1 MVAGK
6 GSRSAGQGFNNAG
19 YRSMPGYGATA
30 RGLKSRTPPGIL
42 IRKATGSPSVRSR
55 SRLPCGDRIMTPR
68 DDTAMDIPPDECP
81 RESGPQESGPPADT
95 GRWGR
100 IPAWWLGHPAIDA
113 DGLAVLAALA
123 TYANA
128 RGECWPSQATLATAL
143 KRSRSTV
150 NRILGHLA
158 ESGVI
163 ERESRRSASGGRL
176 SCRYRLRLV
185 PGDGPIPAAATAE
198 CDQTGTPPVQPPGK
212 DVAPADSPCAPVRQ
226 KQPESEQT
234 PDSHASRG
242 TAQTVP
248 DGWMPDAEDR
258 AWAESRFAGIDLDRH
273 AEGFRLRCQAH
284 GYRYRDTGAA
294 WKAWLTQDAT
304 AGKAPLLRSTGRATT
319 ARTAPAAPVPEQKL
333 DAWMAAA
340 AKLNASHGVGITP
353 QAHSNVW
360 S

>member
-1 MVAGK
+1 
-6 GSRSAGQGFNNAG
+6 
-19 YRSMPGYGATA
+19 
-30 RGLKSRTPPGIL
+30 
-42 IRKATGSPSVRSR
+42 
-55 SRLPCGDRIMTPR
+55 MTPR
-68 DDTAMDIPPDECP
+68 DDTPMDTPPDD
-81 RESGPQESGPPADT
+81 GPPADT

-158 ESGVI
+158 DAGVI
-163 ERESRRSASGGRL
+163 ARESRRSASGGRL
-176 SCRYRLRLV
+176 SCLYRLRLV
-185 PGDGPIPAAATAE
+185 PGEGAIPVAGAE
-198 CDQTGTPPVQPPGK
+198 TGRTGIPPVQAPAK

-242 TAQTVP
+242 PAQAVP

-258 AWAESRFAGIDLDRH
+258 AWAESRFTGVDLDRH
-273 AEGFRLRCQAH
+273 AEGFRLRCRAH
-284 GYRYRDTGAA
+284 GYRYRDAGAA
-294 WKAWLTQDAT
+294 WKAWLAQDAA
-304 AGKAPLLRSTGRATT
+304 AGKAPLLRSSSRPAT
-319 ARTAPAAPVPEQKL
+319 ARPAATAPVPEQKL
-333 DAWMAAA
+333 GAWMAAA
-340 AKLNASHGVGITP
+340 AKLNATHGTP
-353 QAHSNVW
+353 PQTRPNVW

>member
-1 MVAGK
+1 
-6 GSRSAGQGFNNAG
+6 
-19 YRSMPGYGATA
+19 MPGYRVIA
-30 RGLKSRTPPGIL
+30 RGLKNRAPLGIL
-42 IRKATGSPSVRSR
+42 IRKATGPPSVRSR
-55 SRLPCGDRIMTPR
+55 SRQPCGDRSMTPR
-68 DDTAMDIPPDECP
+68 DDTPMDAPPDD
-81 RESGPQESGPPADT
+81 GPPADT

-163 ERESRRSASGGRL
+163 GRESRRSASGGRL
-176 SCRYRLRLV
+176 SCLYRLRLV
-185 PGDGPIPAAATAE
+185 PGEGAIPAADAE
-198 CDQTGTPPVQPPGK
+198 TGRTGKPPVQTPVK

-234 PDSHASRG
+234 LDSHASRG
-242 TAQTVP
+242 LAQAVP
-248 DGWMPDAEDR
+248 DGWMPDAEER
-258 AWAESRFAGIDLDRH
+258 AWAESRFAEVDLNRH

-284 GYRYRDTGAA
+284 GYRYRDAGAA
-294 WKAWLTQDAT
+294 WKAWLAQDAA
-304 AGKAPLLRSTGRATT
+304 AGKAPLLRSPSRSAT
-319 ARTAPAAPVPEQKL
+319 ARAATATPVPEQKL
-333 DAWMAAA
+333 GAWMAAA
-340 AKLNASHGVGITP
+340 AKLNATHGAVHGATP
-353 QAHSNVW
+353 QAHPNVW
-360 S
+360 R

>member
-6 GSRSAGQGFNNAG
+6 GSRSAGQGFNGAG

-30 RGLKSRTPPGIL
+30 RGLKSRAPPGIL
-42 IRKATGSPSVRSR
+42 IRKATGPPSVRSR

-68 DDTAMDIPPDECP
+68 DDTAMDIPPDEGP
-81 RESGPQESGPPADT
+81 RESSPQESGPPADT

-150 NRILGHLA
+150 NRILGQLA

-163 ERESRRSASGGRL
+163 GRESRRSASGGRL
-176 SCRYRLRLV
+176 SCLYRLRLV
-185 PGDGPIPAAATAE
+185 PGDGPIPVAAAA
-198 CDQTGTPPVQPPGK
+198 CDRTGTPPVQPPGK
-212 DVAPADSPCAPVRQ
+212 DVAPSDSPCAPVRQ

-242 TAQTVP
+242 PAQAVP
-248 DGWMPDAEDR
+248 DGWMPDAGDR
-258 AWAESRFAGIDLDRH
+258 AWAESRFAGVDLDRH

-284 GYRYRDTGAA
+284 GYRYRDAGAA
-294 WKAWLTQDAT
+294 WKAWLAQDAA
-304 AGKAPLLRSTGRATT
+304 AGKAPMIRPTGPATVT
-319 ARTAPAAPVPEQKL
+319 RPAASAPVPEQKL
-333 DAWMAAA
+333 GAWMAAA
-340 AKLNASHGVGITP
+340 AKLNAAHGPAP
-353 QAHSNVW
+353 QARPQVW
-360 S
+360 R

>member
-1 MVAGK
+1 MTAGN
-6 GSRSAGQGFNNAG
+6 GSRSAGQGFNGAG
-19 YRSMPGYGATA
+19 YRSMPGYGVIA
-30 RGLKSRTPPGIL
+30 RGLKNRAPLGIL
-42 IRKATGSPSVRSR
+42 IRKATGPPSVRSR
-55 SRLPCGDRIMTPR
+55 SRQPCGDRTMTPR
-68 DDTAMDIPPDECP
+68 DDTPMDAPPDDAP
-81 RESGPQESGPPADT
+81 RDSGPPADT

-163 ERESRRSASGGRL
+163 GMESRRSASGGRL
-176 SCRYRLRLV
+176 SCLYRLRMV
-185 PGDGPIPAAATAE
+185 PGDGAIPASGAAG
-198 CDQTGTPPVQPPGK
+198 DRTGMPSVQPQAK
-212 DVAPADSPCAPVRQ
+212 HVAPTDSPCAPVRQ

-242 TAQTVP
+242 LAQAVP
-248 DGWMPDAEDR
+248 DGWTPDAEDR
-258 AWAESRFAGIDLDRH
+258 AWAEHRFAGVDLDRH

-284 GYRYRDTGAA
+284 GYRYRDAGAA
-294 WKAWLTQDAT
+294 WKAWLAQDAA
-304 AGKAPLLRSTGRATT
+304 AGKVPMIRSPSRSASARPATT
-319 ARTAPAAPVPEQKL
+319 TAVPEQKL
-333 DAWMAAA
+333 GAWMAAA
-340 AKLNASHGVGITP
+340 AKLNAAHGVGTAP
-353 QAHSNVW
+353 QATQQTW
-360 S
+360 R

>member
-1 MVAGK
+1 MTAGK
-6 GSRSAGQGFNNAG
+6 GSRSAGQGFNGAG
-19 YRSMPGYGATA
+19 YRSMPGYGAIA
-30 RGLKSRTPPGIL
+30 RGLKSRAPLGIL
-42 IRKATGSPSVRSR
+42 IRKATGPPSVRSR
-55 SRLPCGDRIMTPR
+55 SRSPCGDRIMTPR
-68 DDTAMDIPPDECP
+68 DHTALDDTP
-81 RESGPQESGPPADT
+81 ESGPPADN

-163 ERESRRSASGGRL
+163 ARESRRSASGGRL
-176 SCRYRLRLV
+176 SCLYRLRLV
-185 PGDGPIPAAATAE
+185 PGDGAIPTAGTE
-198 CDQTGTPPVQPPGK
+198 DDRARTTPAVPSATPPVQTPAMH
-212 DVAPADSPCAPVRQ
+212 VAPTDSPCAPVRQ

-242 TAQTVP
+242 LAQAVP
-248 DGWMPDAEDR
+248 DGWMPDAGDR
-258 AWAESRFAGIDLDRH
+258 AWAESRFAGVDLDRH

-284 GYRYRDTGAA
+284 GYRYRDAGAA
-294 WKAWLTQDAT
+294 WKAWLTQDA
-304 AGKAPLLRSTGRATT
+304 AAGRAPML
-319 ARTAPAAPVPEQKL
+319 RPAGPVPVTRPAATAPVPEQKL
-333 DAWMAAA
+333 GAWMAAA
-340 AKLNASHGVGITP
+340 AKLSAAHDHGAQTRKP
-353 QAHSNVW
+353 VW
-360 S
+360 R

>member
-1 MVAGK
+1 
-6 GSRSAGQGFNNAG
+6 
-19 YRSMPGYGATA
+19 MPGYGATA
-30 RGLKSRTPPGIL
+30 RGLKSRVPLGIL
-42 IRKATGSPSVRSR
+42 IRKATGPQSVRSR

-68 DDTAMDIPPDECP
+68 DDTPLDDTPD
-81 RESGPQESGPPADT
+81 SGPPADN

-163 ERESRRSASGGRL
+163 ARESRRSASGGRL
-176 SCRYRLRLV
+176 SCLYRLRLAAV
-185 PGDGPIPAAATAE
+185 DGPIPAAGAA
-198 CDQTGTPPVQPPGK
+198 CDQAAMPPVQTPAK

-234 PDSHASRG
+234 PDSHTSRRP
-242 TAQTVP
+242 AQAVP
-248 DGWMPDAEDR
+248 DGWTPDAGDR
-258 AWAESRFAGIDLDRH
+258 AWAERRFAGVDLDRH

-294 WKAWLTQDAT
+294 WKAWLTQDAA
-304 AGKAPLLRSTGRATT
+304 AGKAPMLRP
-319 ARTAPAAPVPEQKL
+319 TAPGTPARPASNVPVPEQKL
-333 DAWMAAA
+333 GAWMAAA
-340 AKLNASHGVGITP
+340 AKLNAAQDHGP
-353 QAHSNVW
+353 QARKPVW
-360 S
+360 R

>member
-1 MVAGK
+1 
-6 GSRSAGQGFNNAG
+6 
-19 YRSMPGYGATA
+19 MPGYGATA
-30 RGLKSRTPPGIL
+30 RGLKSRAPLGIL
-42 IRKATGSPSVRSR
+42 IRKATGPQSVRSR
-55 SRLPCGDRIMTPR
+55 PRQPCGDRIMTPR
-68 DDTAMDIPPDECP
+68 DDTPMGIPPGDAP
-81 RESGPQESGPPADT
+81 RESGPPADT

-163 ERESRRSASGGRL
+163 ARESRRSASGGRL
-176 SCRYRLRLV
+176 SCLYRLRMV
-185 PGDGPIPAAATAE
+185 PDDEPKTAPVAE
-198 CDQTGTPPVQPPGK
+198 ARTGTPPVQPPAK
-212 DVAPADSPCAPVRQ
+212 DVAPTDSPCAPVLQ

-242 TAQTVP
+242 PAQTVP

-258 AWAESRFAGIDLDRH
+258 AWAESRFAGVDLDRH

-294 WKAWLTQDAT
+294 WKAWLTQDAA
-304 AGKAPLLRSTGRATT
+304 AGKAPLLRSTDRAATT
-319 ARTAPAAPVPEQKL
+319 RPAPAAPVPEQKL
-333 DAWMAAA
+333 GAWMAAA

-353 QAHSNVW
+353 QAHPNVW